1 MQATSGKYVELFTGD
16 SKALNVIVVDDNGNA
31 IDLTNASVTWQLAV
45 KNWKSDPAAVP
56 IITKSSATAGQ
67 ITLASGS
74 FTVNIVSADTAGL
87 TEGNYYQEA
96 QVTLSD
102 GTIGTPLTGTVK
114 IKPNLIAPY

>member
-1 MQATSGKYVELFTGD
+1 
-16 SKALNVIVVDDNGNA
+16 
-31 IDLTNASVTWQLAV
+31 LAAN
-45 KNWKSDPAAVP
+45 NWKSDAAATA

-67 ITLASGS
+67 ITLAAGS

-87 TEGNYYQEA
+87 TEGSYYQEA

-114 IKPNLIAPY
+114 IKPNLIAPR